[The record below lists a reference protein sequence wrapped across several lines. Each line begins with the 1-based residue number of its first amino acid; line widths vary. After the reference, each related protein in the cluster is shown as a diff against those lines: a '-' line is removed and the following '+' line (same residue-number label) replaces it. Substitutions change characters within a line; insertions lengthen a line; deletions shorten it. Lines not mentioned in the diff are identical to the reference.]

1 MKIQKIALSAFLTV
15 GAFNCLYAGGIKMS
29 FDRLHKKLDKA
40 LDQAA
45 TDAKSL
51 FKKGSNLIGG
61 SSQAPLTLD
70 IEEVNGVKLIKGLKR
85 ENQIE
90 KIVSQLFWS
99 KQAHLAALLQRDIA
113 LGSLQLAELVIQR
126 GVDQKQ
132 VLIKFMQEIVYEY
145 ERLQECA
152 QSARKEE
159 VQEVQ
164 ALQSTLDSLLEGITK
179 ALGIQY

>member
-1 MKIQKIALSAFLTV
+1 
-15 GAFNCLYAGGIKMS
+15 MS
-29 FDRLHKKLDKA
+29 FDRLHKKLDKV

-85 ENQIE
+85 DNQIE
-90 KIVSQLFWS
+90 KIMSQLFWC
-99 KQAHLAALLQRDIA
+99 KQAHLVALLQCDRMQGA
-113 LGSLQLAELVIQR
+113 AQLAELVTQR
-126 GVDQKQ
+126 GVDQQQ

-145 ERLQECA
+145 ESLQECA
-152 QSARKEE
+152 KSARKEE
-159 VQEVQ
+159 VQQVRV
-164 ALQSTLDSLLEGITK
+164 LQSTLDGLLEGLTK
-179 ALGIQY
+179 ALGIQH